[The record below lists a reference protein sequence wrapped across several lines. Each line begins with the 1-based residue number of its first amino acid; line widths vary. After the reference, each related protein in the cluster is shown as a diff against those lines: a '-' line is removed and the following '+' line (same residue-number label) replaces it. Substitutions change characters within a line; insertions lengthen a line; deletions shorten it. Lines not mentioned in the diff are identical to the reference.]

1 MSAFERGAPEPSDA
15 ARIGARTIARR
26 LFSRGGA
33 ARRRT
38 GWAFRAGQILLLVIL
53 LASVLAPLICPHDP
67 AAQSLMRRFT
77 PPSTLHWLGAD
88 HLGRDEASRLLFG
101 GRFAIVIAAVTL
113 LISCVVGTVL
123 GVVAARR
130 GGLVDDV
137 VMRAV
142 DLLLSVPDV
151 VVALFLTAL
160 IGGGYGTLILALT
173 IVGWTPF
180 ARLARG
186 LALEINRRDFI
197 VAAEALGCSQTF
209 IVFRHIIPNAA
220 RPIAAIAFLRF
231 GHKLITVGGLS
242 FIGLGVQPPTP
253 DWAAM
258 MAEAQPYVERAP
270 WLVIFPGLCLFLTAL
285 SVTWIGQ
292 GLEARAER
300 AALG

>member
-77 PPSTLHWLGAD
+77 PPSALHWLGAD

-253 DWAAM
+253 DWGAILQQAKD
-258 MAEAQPYVERAP
+258 YIFLAP
-270 WLVIFPGLCLFLTAL
+270 WMSAFPGVAILVTAL
-285 SVTWIGQ
+285 ALALVGRALQ
-292 GLEARAER
+292 RRLDAR
-300 AALG
+300 